1 LILQHISERRYVCD
15 VVCSIHITD
24 IIPHTVTSFEF

>member
-15 VVCSIHITD
+15 VVCTIHVTD
-24 IIPHTVTSFEF
+24 ITESTI